1 MYRLR
6 EIERRDLP
14 VINSWRN
21 DRDLISH
28 LGAPFRYIGPEVDD
42 NWYEAYLAARTTTV
56 RCAVVDEQ
64 DTVLGVVY
72 LTGIDAVNR
81 SAVLSVMVGNAENRS
96 RGIGSFAV
104 SEMLEHA
111 FHNLNLN
118 RVELSVLTENIIAIH
133 LYEKLG
139 FVREG
144 VKRQARFKD
153 GSYSDLAIYALLRE
167 DYEENVD

>member
-21 DRDLISH
+21 DEELISH

-42 NWYEAYLAARTTTV
+42 SWFEAYLKNRSSAV
-56 RCAVVDEQ
+56 RCAVTDNS
-64 DTVLGVVY
+64 DIALGVVY
-72 LTGIDAVNR
+72 LTSVDSVNR
-81 SAVLSVMVGNAENRS
+81 SAVLSVMVGGIENRS
-96 RGIGSFAV
+96 HGVGSFAV
-104 SEMLEHA
+104 KEMLRHA
-111 FHNLNLN
+111 FNNLNLN
-118 RVELSVLTENIIAIH
+118 RVELSVLTENVPAIR

-144 VKRQARFKD
+144 VKRQARFKN
-153 GSYSDLAIYALLRE
+153 GRYADLAVYALLRE
-167 DYEENVD
+167 DYKNDN